1 MSGNRD
7 LRQWQA
13 WREDSRCTRP
23 AVTCQNCETHYPRGK
38 DEGNATYHGYRLVKC
53 GKCQDVQF
61 VHRKAEIA
69 KVSARIQRKLQQ
81 HIATRDAG
89 KRRVR
94 RDVACRYIAMFGG
107 STFNVQ
113 TDADDC
119 EIYLRNK
126 HGETIASVSLLNR
139 FPEPVNESIFDEM
152 PF

>member
-1 MSGNRD
+1 MSQKH

-23 AVTCQNCETHYPRGK
+23 PVTCQGCETHYPKGV
-38 DEGNATYHGYRLVKC
+38 DEGNAIYIGFNLVEC
-53 GKCQDVQF
+53 GNCQSVEF
-61 VHRKAEIA
+61 TEPTILFPHAY
-69 KVSARIQRKLQQ
+69 
-81 HIATRDAG
+81 
-89 KRRVR
+89 KRVN
-94 RDVACRYIAMFGG
+94 RDVACRYIQRFGG

-113 TDADDC
+113 TDADDA

-139 FPEPVNESIFDEM
+139 FPEHVDESIFSEM